1 MKLFY
6 LLLLFCVTNAIG
18 QVGIGTTNPNLSSAL
33 DISSTTQGMLPPRMT
48 TAQRNIIPS
57 PANGLLIFNITTN
70 TVDIFSPGGWRSL
83 IVNNAA
89 NSNVVYVYS
98 LADLPAPISA
108 VITLIPTKVYIFSGI
123 VDISPN
129 YLVLNGAGL
138 KGTDP
143 SKDGVMSNVAGAVL
157 RSSGVSVFMENFAV
171 VPLSSGTQAYDFTG
185 TQSHFCNLFSGN
197 SVTEVGPASGGVGQ
211 INGFRAITILKN
223 YWKCTNGVKIGGT
236 VGKLTSSFNFIS
248 DMQGVNAIGIEI
260 LANANILDIDL
271 ANNYFE
277 NITAGVKVNT
287 PVTID
292 RGRMTTNMFRGVTNL
307 LVGFDS
313 FTREWEMIQNTNVPN
328 SRATAYISM
337 DGNAPPAQ
345 GATATDMAIAA
356 TFYKIAGT
364 TVPVSPTSLKRFTT
378 TSNRLTYTG
387 KDPITAK
394 VRASIGAKSPAVDS
408 DYSIRIF
415 KNGVA
420 VGPITSNAT
429 AGNNETF
436 QISLTM
442 EVEMAS
448 NDFIEVFIR
457 RNSGNVT
464 SLFVDNLQFQV
475 TD

>member
-1 MKLFY
+1 MKLCY
-6 LLLLFCVTNAIG
+6 LLVLFCITNAIG
-18 QVGIGTTNPNLSSAL
+18 QVGIGTTNPNLSSVL
-33 DISSTTQGMLPPRMT
+33 DITSTTQGMLPPRMT
-48 TAQRNIIPS
+48 TAQRNLIPS

-70 TVDIFSPGGWRSL
+70 TVDLFSPGGWRSL

-197 SVTEVGPASGGVGQ
+197 SVTEVGPASGGVGK

-292 RGRMTTNMFRGVTNL
+292 RGRMTTNMFRGVTNF

-337 DGNAPPAQ
+337 DGNTTTTNMTGGGP
-345 GATATDMAIAA
+345 
-356 TFYKIAGT
+356 FYKIAGI

-378 TSNRLTYTG
+378 PAANRLVYTG

-394 VRASIGAKSPAVDS
+394 VRASIGAKAPGSSS
-408 DYSIRIF
+408 DYSITIF
-415 KNGVA
+415 KNGA
-420 VGPITSNAT
+420 QIGPITSNAT
-429 AGNNETF
+429 AANNENF

-448 NDFIEVFIR
+448 NDYIEVFIR
-457 RNSGNVT
+457 TNSGST
-464 SLFVDNLQFQV
+464 SLPVDNLQFQV